1 MMLVKKRQVL
11 KFQKRK
17 FSRRNYQKVKVV
29 VGAKRKVEM
38 VAVLVVNV
46 AKREPGPIAERVKLR
61 LPVGVRKNEFSL
73 SMIIHNSLI
82 LMREKLDR
90 MF

>member
-1 MMLVKKRQVL
+1 M
-11 KFQKRK
+11 
-17 FSRRNYQKVKVV
+17 KVV
-29 VGAKRKVEM
+29 VSAKRKVEM

-46 AKREPGPIAERVKLR
+46 AKREPGPIAERVKLQ

-90 MF
+90 IF

>member
-1 MMLVKKRQVL
+1 MVLVKKRQVL

-17 FSRRNYQKVKVV
+17 FNRRNYQKVKVV

-38 VAVLVVNV
+38 VEALVVNV
-46 AKREPGPIAERVKLR
+46 AEREPGPIAERVKLG

-73 SMIIHNSLI
+73 SAITHNSLLNGCRHSQI
-82 LMREKLDR
+82 
-90 MF
+90 

>member
-1 MMLVKKRQVL
+1 M
-11 KFQKRK
+11 
-17 FSRRNYQKVKVV
+17 KVV

-46 AKREPGPIAERVKLR
+46 AKKEPGPIAKRVKLK

-73 SMIIHNSLI
+73 STIIGNSQT
-82 LMREKLDR
+82 K
-90 MF
+90 